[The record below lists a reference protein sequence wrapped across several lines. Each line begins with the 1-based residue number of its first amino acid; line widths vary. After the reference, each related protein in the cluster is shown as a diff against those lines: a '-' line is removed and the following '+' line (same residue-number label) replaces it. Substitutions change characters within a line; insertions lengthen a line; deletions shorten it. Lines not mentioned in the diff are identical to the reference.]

1 MTTPKLDV
9 VSTVR
14 GYIKSIYT
22 EIDQVK
28 ESKRNTLNNLMSTS
42 TEVQYTDSM
51 ATVHTSTIN
60 AIELLSK
67 ELSEKQTYL
76 AQLKR
81 SVR

>member
-1 MTTPKLDV
+1 MTTPKLDA

-14 GYIKSIYT
+14 GYIQSIYT
-22 EIDQVK
+22 KIDQVK

-76 AQLKR
+76 AHLKH